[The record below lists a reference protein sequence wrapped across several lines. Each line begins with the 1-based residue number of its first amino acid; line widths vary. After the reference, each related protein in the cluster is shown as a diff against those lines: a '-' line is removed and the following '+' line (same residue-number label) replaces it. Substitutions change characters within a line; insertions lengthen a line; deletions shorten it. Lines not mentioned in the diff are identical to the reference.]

1 MEILGAECLS
11 EIVIT
16 YNHSGFDGYGYGYG
30 YGVSFLEKI
39 SVYILS

>member
-30 YGVSFLEKI
+30 VSFLEKI